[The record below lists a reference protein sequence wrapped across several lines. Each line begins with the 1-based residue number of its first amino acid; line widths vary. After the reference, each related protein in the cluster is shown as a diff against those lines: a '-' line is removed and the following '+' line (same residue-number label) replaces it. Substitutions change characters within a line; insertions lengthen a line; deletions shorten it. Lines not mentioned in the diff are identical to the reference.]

1 MDSPN
6 LSNAVR
12 CECHT
17 VARQASTGSALF
29 QINLPAADSK
39 TRNYQAFAWSNDEL
53 LRQAYYK
60 ALNDATQDG
69 APDAVHILHL
79 VRYATRIE
87 LCYSEL
93 ILGYQQHVCLK

>member
-6 LSNAVR
+6 LSDAVR
-12 CECHT
+12 CECHM
-17 VARQASTGSALF
+17 VARQASTGAAVF

-60 ALNDATQDG
+60 ALNNATQNG
-69 APDAVHILHL
+69 LRMQYIS
-79 VRYATRIE
+79 YI
-87 LCYSEL
+87 C
-93 ILGYQQHVCLK
+93 